1 MKIFGSSPRTGKLRP
16 TLADMDAGSWSVV
29 AILLL
34 ALGAA
39 SYFAYV
45 GWMTDADIPMS
56 DSAYVA
62 IALGV
67 CVSIIV
73 GAGLMALIFF
83 SSRSGYDESPQVE
96 RDDKKREE

>member
-1 MKIFGSSPRTGKLRP
+1 MKLFGSRPRTGKLRP
-16 TLADMDAGSWSVV
+16 MLADMDAGSWTVV

-34 ALGAA
+34 ALGAV

-45 GWMTDADIPMS
+45 GWMVDADIPMS

-62 IALGV
+62 IVFGV
-67 CVSIIV
+67 IVSIIV

-83 SSRSGYDESPQVE
+83 SSRSGYDEPPQVE
-96 RDDKKREE
+96 HEEEKRE